1 MKKNDYSVTISEAN
15 DNMIASDE
23 EIYRYLINKEA
34 NKIRNMKMQNH
45 NKLMNTDPLCS
56 MTCD

>member
-1 MKKNDYSVTISEAN
+1 MKNNDYSVTISEAN
-15 DNMIASDE
+15 DNITASDE

-34 NKIRNMKMQNH
+34 NKLQSAKILNH
-45 NKLMNTDPLCS
+45 NRLMNTDPLCS